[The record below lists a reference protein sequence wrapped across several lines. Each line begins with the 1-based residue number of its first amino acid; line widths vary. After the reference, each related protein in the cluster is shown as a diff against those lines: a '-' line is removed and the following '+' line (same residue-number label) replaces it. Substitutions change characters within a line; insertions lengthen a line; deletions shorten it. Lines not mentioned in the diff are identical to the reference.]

1 MKKKLIATAT
11 YNEAKNIK
19 ILINRLNNLK
29 IKLDILIID
38 DNSPDGTSLVIKQ
51 LKKRFRN
58 INLIERSKKS
68 GLDSAH
74 KLIYNYALRKN
85 YHYLITMDADLSHN
99 PKTIPK
105 FLKMIKKYD
114 CVVGSRYIKGGR
126 NDLKGFRL
134 FLSKYGNLF
143 IQFILRIKLNE
154 FTTSYR
160 CFDLLKLKK
169 FNLNKVNA
177 KGYSFFMYT
186 IYLLDKLGYSIKEI
200 PITFHE
206 RNFGKSKI
214 PKIELLRT
222 LFNIFLIK
230 FNSLLKN

>member
-1 MKKKLIATAT
+1 M
-11 YNEAKNIK
+11 
-19 ILINRLNNLK
+19 
-29 IKLDILIID
+29 
-38 DNSPDGTSLVIKQ
+38 IKQ

-58 INLIERSKKS
+58 INLIERSKKN

-74 KLIYNYALRKN
+74 KLLYNYALRKN

-114 CVVGSRYIKGGR
+114 CVVGSRYVKGGR
-126 NDLKGFRL
+126 NKLKGFRL

-143 IQFILRIKLNE
+143 IQFILRIRLNE

-186 IYLLDKLGYSIKEI
+186 IYLLDKQGYSIKEI

>member
-1 MKKKLIATAT
+1 M
-11 YNEAKNIK
+11 
-19 ILINRLNNLK
+19 
-29 IKLDILIID
+29 
-38 DNSPDGTSLVIKQ
+38 IKQ
-51 LKKRFRN
+51 LKKRFKN

-74 KLIYNYALRKN
+74 KLIYSYALRKN

-114 CVVGSRYIKGGR
+114 CVVGSRYVKGGR

-186 IYLLDKLGYSIKEI
+186 IYLLDYQGYSIKEI

>member
-1 MKKKLIATAT
+1 MKKTLIATAT

-114 CVVGSRYIKGGR
+114 CVVGSRYVKGGR

-186 IYLLDKLGYSIKEI
+186 IYLLDKQGYSIKEI

-214 PKIELLRT
+214 PKIELIRT
-222 LFNIFLIK
+222 LLNIFLIK

>member
-1 MKKKLIATAT
+1 MKKTLIATAT

-114 CVVGSRYIKGGR
+114 CVVGSRYVKGGR

-186 IYLLDKLGYSIKEI
+186 IYLLDKQGYSIKEI

-214 PKIELLRT
+214 PKIELIRT

>member
-1 MKKKLIATAT
+1 MKKTLIATAT
-11 YNEAKNIK
+11 YNEVKNIK
-19 ILINRLNNLK
+19 IFLNKIINLK

-38 DNSPDGTSLVIKQ
+38 DNPPDKTSLIIKKFQ
-51 LKKRFRN
+51 KKFRN
-58 INLIERSKKS
+58 IHLIKRSKKK
-68 GLDSAH
+68 GLDTAH
-74 KLIYNYALRKN
+74 KLMYKYAIKKQ

-105 FLKMIKKYD
+105 FLKVIKKYD
-114 CVVGSRYIKGGR
+114 CVVGSRYVEGGR

-169 FNLNKVNA
+169 FNLIKVNA

-186 IYLLDKLGYSIKEI
+186 IYLLDKQGYSIKEI

-214 PKIELLRT
+214 PKIELIRT

>member
-1 MKKKLIATAT
+1 MKKTLIATAT

-85 YHYLITMDADLSHN
+85 YYYLITMDADLSHN

-114 CVVGSRYIKGGR
+114 CVVGSRYVKGGR

-186 IYLLDKLGYSIKEI
+186 IYLLDKQGYSIKEI

-214 PKIELLRT
+214 PKIELIRT

>member
-1 MKKKLIATAT
+1 MKKTLIATAT

-85 YHYLITMDADLSHN
+85 YLYLITMDADLSHN

-114 CVVGSRYIKGGR
+114 CVVGSRYVKGGR

-186 IYLLDKLGYSIKEI
+186 IYLLDKQGYSIKEI

-214 PKIELLRT
+214 PKIELIRT